1 MLLAAGMLRL
11 SQLHT
16 DSGYL
21 AFVSG
26 PFLAGIGMGLSSST
40 RTTAIVDSLGP
51 DSQGAASTMNDT
63 TREVGSAIGTAI
75 RGTVFAG
82 QYRSALPHSRAR
94 LPTEAAESVRHSS
107 AGGLEVATPMGAEV
121 AFADDVGRAFT
132 TAFTDAMPVV
142 GVALVVTPQRAR
154 RSPAMCP
161 GLATDHCR
169 RLGHRAALHS
179 SRP

>member
-1 MLLAAGMLRL
+1 MLRL

-16 DSGYL
+16 YSGYL

-94 LPTEAAESVRHSS
+94 LPTEAVESVRHSS
-107 AGGLEVATPMGAEV
+107 ADGLEVATPMGAEV
-121 AFADDVGRAFT
+121 CVRRRRGPGVHDRLHRRHARGGRGSRCHPRGVPGVRPRCARGSQQI
-132 TAFTDAMPVV
+132 TAEGSDIK
-142 GVALVVTPQRAR
+142 
-154 RSPAMCP
+154 
-161 GLATDHCR
+161 
-169 RLGHRAALHS
+169 RLSDS